1 MSAHQSQS
9 RGIALLAVV
18 LGASA
23 LLGGLYGPSVHAT
36 ATDSNDIDSSIRTFS
51 QVLAV
56 VERNY
61 ADPVDV
67 NQAIYS
73 GAIPGML
80 HVLDPHS
87 TFFDPQSFAKFR
99 EDQQG
104 KYYGV
109 GMQIVQR
116 GDQVIVIAPF
126 VGSPAFKAGI
136 RPADVILKV
145 DDKSCTGLTTDDV
158 ASMLK
163 GARGT
168 PVRISLGRVGW
179 EKPIEVSVIRDEI
192 AHPAVEYSTLVKP
205 GIGYIRLTT
214 FNNQTTDSDLVAAM
228 NQLDYPKLDG
238 LIIDLRDNGG
248 GLLNQAVGMAD
259 LFLDRNELVVSQHGR
274 ASAEHRFY
282 AVHGNQG
289 LTVPL
294 IILTNSGTASAS
306 EIVSGAIQDHDRG
319 LIVGETTF
327 GKGLVQTPFPLSEDT
342 MLLLTSARYYTPSGR
357 SIQRDYKNVS
367 LFDYHYNPQRPH
379 APEVKLT
386 DSGRQVYG
394 EGGITPDVVVA
405 APKLDDFEEFLERR
419 GVFYPF
425 SNGVGDFVRAYLGT
439 KPQITKDFVVDDSV
453 MNEFRKYL
461 TDQRIKFTD
470 ADISSN
476 LGWLKQRI
484 KREVFTS
491 TFGLNDGFRVALE
504 NDPQLEKA
512 EEEIPQAR
520 ALYSNARKIL
530 AERESAPSVA
540 QP

>member
-1 MSAHQSQS
+1 MAEPQSQS
-9 RGIALLAVV
+9 RGVALLGIV
-18 LGASA
+18 LTASA

-36 ATDSNDIDSSIRTFS
+36 ATDSNDLQASLKSFSS
-51 QVLAV
+51 VLAV

-67 NQAIYS
+67 NQAIYV

-87 TFFDPQSFAKFR
+87 TFFDPTAFAKFR

-104 KYYGV
+104 KYFGV
-109 GMQIVQR
+109 GMQIAQR

-126 VGSPAFKAGI
+126 VGSPAFKAGV

-145 DDKSCTGLTTDDV
+145 DDKPCNGLTTDDV
-158 ASMLK
+158 AAMLK

-168 PVRISLGRVGW
+168 PVHISLGRVGW

-192 AHPAVEYSTLVKP
+192 AHPAVEYATVVKP
-205 GIGYIRLTT
+205 GIGYVRLTT
-214 FNNQTTDSDLVAAM
+214 FNNQTADSDLAAAM

-259 LFLDRNELVVSQHGR
+259 MFLDRNEIVVSQHGR
-274 ASAEHRFY
+274 SSPEHRFY

-289 LTVPL
+289 VTVPL
-294 IILTNSGTASAS
+294 VILTNSGTASAS

-327 GKGLVQTPFPLSEDT
+327 GKGLVQTPFPLAEDT

-405 APKLDDFEEFLERR
+405 APKLNDFEEFLERR
-419 GVFYPF
+419 GVLYPF

-439 KPQITKDFVVDDSV
+439 KPEITREFVANDAVI
-453 MNEFRKYL
+453 EQFRKYL
-461 TDQRIKFTD
+461 ADQHIKFIEQ
-470 ADISSN
+470 DISQN
-476 LGWLKQRI
+476 LDWLKLKI

-491 TFGLNDGFRVALE
+491 VFGLNDGFRVALE
-504 NDPQLEKA
+504 HDPQLEKA
-512 EEEIPQAR
+512 EDEIPQAR
-520 ALYSNARKIL
+520 ALYTNARKIL
-530 AERESAPSVA
+530 AERESAPASR
-540 QP
+540 P

>member
-1 MSAHQSQS
+1 MSELQSQS
-9 RGIALLAVV
+9 RGVALLAIV
-18 LGASA
+18 LAASA

-36 ATDSNDIDSSIRTFS
+36 ATDSNDLQASMKSFSS
-51 QVLAV
+51 VLAV

-67 NQAIYS
+67 NQAIYM

-80 HVLDPHS
+80 RVLDPHS
-87 TFFDPQSFAKFR
+87 TFFDPQAFAKFR

-104 KYYGV
+104 KYFGV
-109 GMQIVQR
+109 GMQIAQR

-145 DDKSCTGLTTDDV
+145 DDKPCNGLTTDDV
-158 ASMLK
+158 AAMLK

-179 EKPIEVSVIRDEI
+179 EKPIEVSVVRDEI
-192 AHPAVEYSTLVKP
+192 AHPAVEYSTMIKP
-205 GIGYIRLTT
+205 GIGYVRLTT
-214 FNNQTTDSDLVAAM
+214 FNNQTADSDLAAAM
-228 NQLDYPKLDG
+228 NSLDYPKLDG
-238 LIIDLRDNGG
+238 LIVDLRDNGG

-259 LFLDRNELVVSQHGR
+259 MFLDRNEIVVSQHGR
-274 ASAEHRFY
+274 SSPEHRFY

-289 LTVPL
+289 VTVPL
-294 IILTNSGTASAS
+294 VVLTNSGTASAS
-306 EIVSGAIQDHDRG
+306 EIVAGAIQDHDRG

-327 GKGLVQTPFPLSEDT
+327 GKGLVQTPFPLAEDT

-357 SIQRDYKNVS
+357 LIQRDYKNVS

-405 APKLDDFEEFLERR
+405 APKLGDFEEFLERR
-419 GVFYPF
+419 GVLYPF

-439 KPQITKDFVVDDSV
+439 KPEITRDFVASDSV
-453 MNEFRKYL
+453 IEQFRKYL
-461 TDQRIKFTD
+461 ADQHIKFTEQ
-470 ADISSN
+470 DISQN
-476 LGWLKQRI
+476 LDWLKLKI

-491 TFGLNDGFRVALE
+491 VFGLNDGFRVALE
-504 NDPQLEKA
+504 HDPQLEKA
-512 EEEIPQAR
+512 EAEIPQAR
-520 ALYSNARKIL
+520 ALYQNARKIL
-530 AERESAPSVA
+530 AERESAPASR
-540 QP
+540 P

>member
-1 MSAHQSQS
+1 MEKTQSQS
-9 RGIALLAVV
+9 RGVVLLIVV

-23 LLGGLYGPSVHAT
+23 ILGGMYGPSVRAT
-36 ATDSNDIDSSIRTFS
+36 AAESNNVQDSVKSFAR
-51 QVLAV
+51 VLAV

-67 NQAIYS
+67 DKSIYD

-80 HVLDPHS
+80 HALDPHS
-87 TFFDPQSFAKFR
+87 NFFDPTSFAKFR

-109 GMQIVQR
+109 GMQVAQR
-116 GDQVIVIAPF
+116 GNQVVVVAPF

-145 DDKSCTGLTTDDV
+145 GDKSCEGLTTDDV
-158 ASMLK
+158 AAMLK

-168 PVRISLGRVGW
+168 SVRVTLGRVGW
-179 EKPIEVSVIRDEI
+179 EKPIEVTVVRDEI
-192 AHPAVEYSTLVKP
+192 AHPAVEYFTLLRP

-214 FNNQTTDSDLVAAM
+214 FNNQTTDSDLAAAM

-259 LFLDRNELVVSQHGR
+259 MFLDRNEIVVSQHGR
-274 ASAEHRFY
+274 SSPEQRFY

-289 LTVPL
+289 LAVPL
-294 IILTNSGTASAS
+294 VILANSGTASAS
-306 EIVSGAIQDHDRG
+306 EIVAGAIQDHDRG
-319 LIVGETTF
+319 LIVGETSF
-327 GKGLVQTPFPLSEDT
+327 GKGLVQTPFPLTEDT

-379 APEVKLT
+379 SPEVKLT

-394 EGGITPDVVVA
+394 EGGITPDVIIA
-405 APKLDDFEEFLERR
+405 APKLDGFEQFLDRR
-419 GVFYPF
+419 GVFYPY
-425 SNGVGDFVRAYLGT
+425 SNGVGDFVRFYLGN
-439 KPQITKDFVVDDSV
+439 KPEITRDFVVNDGV
-453 MNEFRKYL
+453 IEQFRKYL
-461 TDQRIKFTD
+461 TDQQIKFTD
-470 ADISSN
+470 QDIADN
-476 LGWLKQRI
+476 LAWLKLKI
-484 KREVFTS
+484 KREVFT
-491 TFGLNDGFRVALE
+491 TVFGLNEGFKIALQG
-504 NDPQLEKA
+504 DPQLDKA
-512 EEEIPQAR
+512 VDLIPQAR
-520 ALYSNARKIL
+520 ALYQNARKVL
-530 AERESAPSVA
+530 AERETVPTDH
-540 QP
+540 P

>member
-1 MSAHQSQS
+1 MAEPQSQS
-9 RGIALLAVV
+9 RGVALLGIV
-18 LGASA
+18 LTASA

-36 ATDSNDIDSSIRTFS
+36 ATDSNDLQGSLKSFSS
-51 QVLAV
+51 VLAV

-67 NQAIYS
+67 NQAIYV

-87 TFFDPQSFAKFR
+87 TFFDPTAFAKFR

-104 KYYGV
+104 KYFGV
-109 GMQIVQR
+109 GMQIAQR

-126 VGSPAFKAGI
+126 VGSPAFKAGV

-145 DDKSCTGLTTDDV
+145 DDKPCNGLTTDDV
-158 ASMLK
+158 AAMLK

-179 EKPIEVSVIRDEI
+179 DKPIEISVIRDEI
-192 AHPAVEYSTLVKP
+192 AHPAVEYATVVKP
-205 GIGYIRLTT
+205 GIGYVRLTT
-214 FNNQTTDSDLVAAM
+214 FNNQTADSDLAAAM

-259 LFLDRNELVVSQHGR
+259 MFLDRNEIVVSQHGR
-274 ASAEHRFY
+274 SSPEHRFY

-289 LTVPL
+289 VTVPL
-294 IILTNSGTASAS
+294 VILTNSGTASAS

-327 GKGLVQTPFPLSEDT
+327 GKGLVQTPFPLAEDT

-405 APKLDDFEEFLERR
+405 APKLNDFEEFLERR
-419 GVFYPF
+419 GVLYPF

-439 KPQITKDFVVDDSV
+439 KPEITRDFVANDAVI
-453 MNEFRKYL
+453 EQFRKYL
-461 TDQRIKFTD
+461 ADQHIKFIEQ
-470 ADISSN
+470 DISQN
-476 LGWLKQRI
+476 LDWLKLKI

-491 TFGLNDGFRVALE
+491 EFGLNDGFRVALE
-504 NDPQLEKA
+504 HDPQLEKA
-512 EEEIPQAR
+512 EDEIPQAR
-520 ALYSNARKIL
+520 ALYTNARKIL
-530 AERESAPSVA
+530 AERESAPASR
-540 QP
+540 P

>member
-1 MSAHQSQS
+1 MSATTNHS
-9 RGIALLAVV
+9 RGIVLMTLV

-23 LLGGLYGPSVHAT
+23 VLGGLYGSSVHAT
-36 ATDSNDIDSSIRTFS
+36 ATSSNDLQDSVRSFAR
-51 QVLAV
+51 VLSV

-67 NQAIYS
+67 NQAIYD

-87 TFFDPQSFAKFR
+87 TFFDPEAFAKFR

-104 KYYGV
+104 RYFGV

-116 GDQVIVIAPF
+116 GNQVIVVAPF

-136 RPADVILKV
+136 RPSDVILKV
-145 DDKSCTGLTTDDV
+145 DGKSCSGLTTDDV
-158 ASMLK
+158 AAMLK

-168 PVRISLGRVGW
+168 SVHVSLGRVGW
-179 EKPIEVSVIRDEI
+179 EKPIEVTVIRDEI
-192 AHPAVEYSTLVKP
+192 AHPAVEYYTQVKP

-214 FNNQTTDSDLVAAM
+214 FNNQTTDSDLAAAM
-228 NQLDYPKLDG
+228 DALDYPKLDG
-238 LIIDLRDNGG
+238 LIVDLRDNGG

-259 LFLDRNELVVSQHGR
+259 MFLDRNELVVSQHGR
-274 ASAEHRFY
+274 ASPEHRFY

-289 LTVPL
+289 VDVPL
-294 IILTNSGTASAS
+294 VILTNSGTASAS

-357 SIQRDYKNVS
+357 SIQRAYKNVS

-405 APKLDDFEEFLERR
+405 SPKLNDFELFLLRR
-419 GVFYPF
+419 DILYPF
-425 SNGVGDFVRAYLGT
+425 NNGVGDFVQTYLGS
-439 KPQITKDFVVDDSV
+439 KPQITRDFVVNDAV
-453 MNEFRKYL
+453 MDEFRKYL
-461 TDQRIKFTD
+461 DSQHVKYTQDEIT
-470 ADISSN
+470 SN
-476 LGWLKQRI
+476 LSWLKQRI

-491 TFGLNDGFRVALE
+491 VFGLNDGFRVALE
-504 NDPQLEKA
+504 GDPQLEKA

-520 ALYSNARKIL
+520 ALYQNARKIL
-530 AERESAPSVA
+530 AEREAAPSSV
-540 QP
+540 Q